1 MAFPT
6 NTYTGT
12 NLANLI
18 PTVWSSKIQDFYKQK
33 TVASN
38 FFEDLSSELTA
49 GGKVIQYPIL
59 TEMSANPKSNATAV
73 TLNNATYDKVTLTVD
88 SWYEVSFA
96 IEDKEAAQVMR
107 SYNLQEKL
115 AQNAG
120 YTIANVL
127 EDAIMALFPTFTQ
140 SVGASTT
147 NLADSDIRKAIGML
161 ADNSSNFTEAN
172 AGFFVETSVFWNQIL
187 ALDTFKSRDYTNMLA
202 ADGEIRGILYGVPVY
217 VSNRIPYVSST
228 TGRVNFL
235 ATKDAINFATL
246 NLGGGRFRLQ
256 SNYIP
261 EYLST
266 IVTADIVLGVVKAR
280 DAAGVKVL
288 SAA

>member
-38 FFEDLSSELTA
+38 FFDDLSSELTA
-49 GGKVIQYPIL
+49 GGKVVQYPIL
-59 TEMSANPKSNATAV
+59 TEMSANSKTNATAV
-73 TLNNATYDKVTLTVD
+73 TLNAATYNKVTLTVD
-88 SWYEVSFA
+88 TWYEVSFA

-115 AQNAG
+115 ARNAG
-120 YTIANVL
+120 YTVANVL
-127 EDAIMALFPTFTQ
+127 EDAIIALFSTFTQ

-147 NLADSDIRKAIGML
+147 AIADSEIRGAIAKL
-161 ADNSSNFTEAN
+161 ADNPVFVQSEA
-172 AGFFVETSVFWNQIL
+172 AFFVHTDVFWNQIL
-187 ALDTFKSRDYTNMLA
+187 ALDTFKSRDYTDMLA
-202 ADGEIRGILYGVPVY
+202 ADGAMRGILYGVPVY
-217 VSNRIPYVSST
+217 ASNRIAYVSST

-256 SNYIP
+256 ANYIP

-266 IVTADIVLGVVKAR
+266 VVTADIVYGVVKAR
-280 DAAGVKVL
+280 DAAGVIIYTKE
-288 SAA
+288 

>member
-1 MAFPT
+1 MAFAS
-6 NTYTGT
+6 GT
-12 NLANLI
+12 FSGSNLANLI
-18 PTVWSSKIQDFYKQK
+18 PTVWSSRVQDFYKQK

-49 GGKVIQYPIL
+49 GGKIVQYPIL
-59 TEMSANPKSNATAV
+59 TEMSANTKSNATAV
-73 TLNNATYDKVTLTVD
+73 TLNSATYNKVTLTVD
-88 SWYEVSFA
+88 TWNEVSFA

-127 EDAIMALFPTFTQ
+127 EDAIMALFSTFTQ
-140 SVGASTT
+140 TVGASTT
-147 NLADSDIRKAIGML
+147 AIADSDIRKAIGML
-161 ADNSSNFTEAN
+161 ADNSSNFSEAN
-172 AGFFVETSVFWNQIL
+172 AGFFIETSVFWNQIL

-202 ADGEIRGILYGVPVY
+202 ADGEIRGVLYGVPVY

-256 SNYIP
+256 ANYIP

-266 IVTADIVLGVVKAR
+266 VVTADIVTGVVKAR
-280 DAAGVKVL
+280 DAAGVIIY